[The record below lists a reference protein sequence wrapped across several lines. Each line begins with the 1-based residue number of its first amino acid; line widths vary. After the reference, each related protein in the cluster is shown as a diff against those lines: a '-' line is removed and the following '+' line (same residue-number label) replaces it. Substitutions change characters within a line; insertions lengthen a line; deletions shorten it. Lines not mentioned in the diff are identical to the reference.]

1 MARFQM
7 YQFNPLPQPAA
18 PDTASAPAFEAFAA
32 SELGTPENALDDAGS
47 TVATVFGLL
56 DGATA
61 DVAGAGADLL
71 AAADLLAQMSDE
83 EDPITLA
90 GEVANALSLDD
101 FLGALS

>member
-7 YQFNPLPQPAA
+7 YQFDPLPQPAP
-18 PDTASAPAFEAFAA
+18 PDPANATAFQSFAGQ
-32 SELGTPENALDDAGS
+32 ELGTPDDALDQAGS

-90 GEVANALSLDD
+90 GEVASALSLDD
-101 FLGALS
+101 FLGGLS